1 MSPKPKALC
10 FTDDSAAN
18 KLNAKDPMALLIG
31 FVLDQQVTVQKAFA
45 GPLAIEQRLGSLDAD
60 TLASTD
66 LEPIFREKPAIH
78 RYPGNM
84 AKRVSELGAHVAE
97 NYDGDASKV
106 WKSAK
111 TSEALEANLS
121 DLPGFGEMKV
131 RSIASVLAKQYGV
144 KNAEALIPDHPTLG
158 DINSIDELHEYQA
171 AKKLHKRDWY
181 SVYGKGAKSKKS

>member
-1 MSPKPKALC
+1 MAKPTQLH
-10 FTDDSAAN
+10 FTDDAVAN

-45 GPLAIEQRLGSLDAD
+45 GPLAIAERLGSLDAD
-60 TLASTD
+60 TLANTD

-84 AKRVSELGAHVAE
+84 AKRVSELGAHIAE
-97 NYDGDASKV
+97 NYDGDAAKV

-111 TSEALEANLS
+111 TSEQLQANLEA
-121 DLPGFGEMKV
+121 LPGFGEMKV
-131 RSIASVLAKQYGV
+131 RSIAAVLAKLYGV
-144 KNAEALIPDHPTLG
+144 KNAEPLVPDHPTLG

-171 AKKLHKRDWY
+171 AKKLHKKDWY
-181 SVYGKGAKSKKS
+181 SVYGKGKKKA

>member
-1 MSPKPKALC
+1 MATKPTQLY
-10 FTDDSAAN
+10 FTDDAQAN

-31 FVLDQQVTVQKAFA
+31 FALDQQVTVQKAFA

-60 TLASTD
+60 TLAATD

-84 AKRVSELGAHVAE
+84 AKRTRELAAHIAE
-97 NYDGDASKV
+97 HYDGDAAKV

-111 TSEALEANLS
+111 TPETLESNLS

>member
-1 MSPKPKALC
+1 MAAKPKELC
-10 FTDDSAAN
+10 FTDDEVAN
-18 KLNAKDPMALLIG
+18 KLNAKEPMALLIG

-45 GPLAIEQRLGSLDAD
+45 GPLAIEQRLGSLEAD

-84 AKRVSELGAHVAE
+84 AKRVSELAAHVAE
-97 NYDGDASKV
+97 NYDGDAAKV

-111 TSEALEANLS
+111 TSEALEKNLS

-131 RSIASVLAKQYGV
+131 RSIASVLARQYGV

-181 SVYGKGAKSKKS
+181 SVYGTGAKKK